1 MNFPSRLKFS
11 QEFLNYL
18 VCPHVPLLLVI
29 IFNIFT
35 RNLSFNQNV
44 FLGKFFNIF
53 LLRFSVLPVE
63 LFHQHFCCATQS
75 FFFCFFFVPYLAQNS
90 RYFLSLLPG
99 CYPTLGCVA
108 VQQGAGLVEGIRRG
122 TGANA
127 AATAAAMAASL

>member
-1 MNFPSRLKFS
+1 MFFLGNSLTFSFSAFPFCLS
-11 QEFLNYL
+11 NYF
-18 VCPHVPLLLVI
+18 I
-29 IFNIFT
+29 NIFAA
-35 RNLSFNQNV
+35 L
-44 FLGKFFNIF
+44 LG
-53 LLRFSVLPVE
+53 
-63 LFHQHFCCATQS
+63 
-75 FFFCFFFVPYLAQNS
+75 FFFVFVPYLAQNS